1 MSLDAGTKLGRY
13 EIRSKLGKGGMG
25 EVYLAQD
32 TELDRKVALKILPTE
47 LAANQDRMRRFVQE
61 AKAAAAL
68 NHPNVAHVY
77 EIGERDGLNFIS
89 MEYVDGKTLREKI
102 HYEHT
107 ELRKLLKYLQ
117 QVAGGLAKAHAAG
130 IVHRDLKPDNIM
142 ITRDGYAKILDF
154 GLAKLIEIP
163 GFGVEGETVSDAQTV
178 AQEPYSIP
186 GRLMG
191 TVGYLSP
198 EQAQGKTGAID
209 FRSDIF
215 SFGCMLF
222 EAVTKHRPFEGES
235 NVQALYKICYEPA
248 PALKD
253 FDSSASPE
261 LQKIVRR
268 CLAKDPDERY
278 QSIQDIALEL
288 KELRR
293 ELEGD
298 TQFDTSAPPSAI
310 GSELGATSMDRVV
323 SSASGG
329 QTSTGADSAAR
340 TSSSAGYITAE
351 IKRHKKSAILIA
363 ALATVAIAASILL
376 LHFRSAHALTEK
388 DTILLTDFVNTTGD
402 SVFDGTLKQALA
414 VQLSQSPF
422 LNIFSEDRM
431 RETLKFMGRSPDERV
446 TRGAGREICQRQGL
460 KAMLVGSIASLGNQ
474 YVITLEAVNAQ
485 TGDAIA
491 REQAEAENKEQV
503 LHALGE
509 AAMKLREKLGES
521 LQSIQKFDAPIE
533 QATTSSL
540 EAFKAFSLGVEQQL
554 KGKYLEAIPFLRRA
568 TEIDPNFALA
578 YARMASMYYNRR
590 QYDLAAEASQKAFE
604 LRDRVSERERLYISA
619 GYYDNV
625 TGELEK
631 YLETLEL
638 WKSTYPR
645 DASPHNNLAVKYN
658 ELGLFEK
665 TLDSAPEAIR
675 LNPSSASGY
684 SLLAAA
690 FVGLNRFD
698 EAKTIIGQAQ
708 AQKLETTPMRR
719 TLYRIA
725 FVQGDA
731 TTMQQQIES
740 LNGKPDEYVGQGWRS
755 ETAAFSGQLRNA
767 KEFSNRAVELAERRD
782 LKEVAAQIAVGGA
795 GRDAVFGDCVQAKV
809 QTAKALGMP
818 HSPLTMA
825 NAGNAL
831 ATCGEFSQAQT
842 IIAELT
848 RRSPK
853 DTVLNRILLPLVQAR
868 IELQRGNPAQAIQFL
883 ETTRPFEG
891 YALFQIAYLRG
902 QAYLNQQKAAGAA
915 VEFQKI
921 LDHRGWQPTSPLY
934 PLAILGLSR
943 TAALSG
949 DTSKARKSYQDFFA
963 LWKDA
968 DPELIILQ
976 EAKREYEKL
985 K

>member
-1 MSLDAGTKLGRY
+1 MTLTIGTKLGRY

-32 TELDRKVALKILPTE
+32 TELDRKVALKILPPE
-47 LAANQDRMRRFVQE
+47 LAVNQDRMRRFVQE

-163 GFGVEGETVSDAQTV
+163 GFGAEGETVSDAQTV

-222 EAVTKHRPFEGES
+222 EAATKHKPFQGES
-235 NVQALYKICYEPA
+235 NVQSLYKICYEPA

-253 FDSSASPE
+253 FDPSASPE

-293 ELEGD
+293 EMEGD
-298 TQFDTSAPPSAI
+298 TQFDTTVTPSAI
-310 GSELGATSMDRVV
+310 GSELGAESMHRSVLPTI
-323 SSASGG
+323 GG
-329 QTSTGADSAAR
+329 QTSTGAVSGAT
-340 TSSSAGYITAE
+340 TSSSAEYIVTG
-351 IKRHKKSAILIA
+351 IKRHKKGAILIA
-363 ALATVAIAASILL
+363 ALATVAIAASLL
-376 LHFRSAHALTEK
+376 YLHFRSPRVLTER

-402 SVFDGTLKQALA
+402 PVFDGTLKQALA
-414 VQLSQSPF
+414 VQLGQSPF
-422 LNIFSEDRM
+422 LNIFSEDRV
-431 RETLKFMGRSPDERV
+431 REALKFMGRSPDERV
-446 TRGAGREICQRQGL
+446 TRDVGREICQRQGL
-460 KAMLVGSIASLGNQ
+460 KAMLVGSIANLGNQ
-474 YVITLEAVNAQ
+474 YVITLEAINAQ

-491 REQAEAENKEQV
+491 REQAETENKEQV
-503 LHALGE
+503 LHALG
-509 AAMKLREKLGES
+509 AAVMKLREKLGES

-533 QATTSSL
+533 QGTTSSL

-554 KGKYLEAIPFLRRA
+554 KGKYNEAIPFLKHA
-568 TEIDPNFALA
+568 TDLDPNFALA
-578 YARMASMYYNRR
+578 YGRLASMYYNTK
-590 QYDLAAEASQKAFE
+590 QYDLTAEASQKAFE
-604 LRDRVSERERLYISA
+604 LIVRVSERERLYISA

-638 WKSTYPR
+638 WKHTYPR
-645 DASPHNNLAVKYN
+645 DASPHNNLAVKYV
-658 ELGLFEK
+658 ELGRFEK
-665 TLDSAPEAIR
+665 ALEAAPEAIR
-675 LNPSSASGY
+675 LNPGSASGY
-684 SLLAAA
+684 SLSATA

-698 EAKTIIGQAQ
+698 EAKEIIGQAQ

-731 TTMQQQIES
+731 TTMQQQIEW
-740 LNGKPDEYVGQGWRS
+740 LKGKPDDYLAQGWQS
-755 ETAAFSGQLRNA
+755 ETAAFSGQLRKA
-767 KEFSNRAVELAERRD
+767 KELSNHAFELAERRD

-795 GRDAVFGDCVQAKV
+795 TRDALFGDCTQVKQ
-809 QTAKALGMP
+809 QISKALGI
-818 HSPLTMA
+818 SQRPLTMV

-831 ATCGEFSQAQT
+831 ANCGEFSQTQN

-848 RRSPK
+848 RRYPK
-853 DTVLNRILLPLVQAR
+853 DTVLNKILLPLVQAR
-868 IELQRGNPAQAIQFL
+868 IELQRGNPAQAIQSL
-883 ETTRPFEG
+883 ETTRPYEG

-902 QAYLNQQKAAGAA
+902 QAYLHQQKGADAAS
-915 VEFQKI
+915 ELQKI
-921 LDHRGWQPTSPLY
+921 LDHRGSQPTSPMY
-934 PLAILGLSR
+934 PLAQLGLAR
-943 TAALSG
+943 AAALSG
-949 DTSKARKSYQDFFA
+949 ETAKARKAYQDFFA

-968 DPELIILQ
+968 DQDLIILQ